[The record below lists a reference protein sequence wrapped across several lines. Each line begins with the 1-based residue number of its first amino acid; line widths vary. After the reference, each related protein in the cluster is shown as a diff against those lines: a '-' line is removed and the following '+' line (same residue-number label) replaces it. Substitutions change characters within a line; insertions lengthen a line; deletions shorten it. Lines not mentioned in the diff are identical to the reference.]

1 MLELAIVFV
10 GVYLAFVLQD
20 FSEDLQEAREQD
32 KIYRALKYELEG
44 FRFLMPG
51 QAAYATGVRNQMQ
64 TGLDNGRIT
73 DFSEWR
79 FIAPQYDYQIIEYAI
94 NVQNSE
100 IVDFALFER
109 LKTLFTSIKRLESAE
124 GQMMSMAQR
133 YAAVPGGLGETDPF
147 RLTREADNLANLKR
161 FLVYMGDRINNLER
175 VAEISSDVLVIVNEG
190 LSEDVL
196 REIEDALIRSQIHLF
211 RSEQEAV
218 ATAGRFFPD
227 FDPAEVRRIF
237 DEHSG
242 E

>member
-109 LKTLFTSIKRLESAE
+109 LKTRWRAPLPSALRAPLY
-124 GQMMSMAQR
+124 GAGFLLAGMAIL
-133 YAAVPGGLGETDPF
+133 PPL
-147 RLTREADNLANLKR
+147 L
-161 FLVYMGDRINNLER
+161 
-175 VAEISSDVLVIVNEG
+175 
-190 LSEDVL
+190 
-196 REIEDALIRSQIHLF
+196 
-211 RSEQEAV
+211 
-218 ATAGRFFPD
+218 
-227 FDPAEVRRIF
+227 RRIMAL
-237 DEHSG
+237 ELMQSRQLAR
-242 E
+242 